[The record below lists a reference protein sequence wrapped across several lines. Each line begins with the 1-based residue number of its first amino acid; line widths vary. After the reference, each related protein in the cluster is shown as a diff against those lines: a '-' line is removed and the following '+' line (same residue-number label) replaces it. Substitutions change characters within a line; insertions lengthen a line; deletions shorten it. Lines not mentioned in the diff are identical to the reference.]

1 MQVPENMAAEPQTAA
16 ASSNGHMGDA
26 VIEARRALRS
36 VQDVK
41 HSVAES
47 TQVTACTPA
56 HSPSVWPVPEWCSG
70 KLVSLGHASRY
81 TTCCWPSSHVAHVF
95 SS

>member
-16 ASSNGHMGDA
+16 ASSSGHMGDA

-47 TQVTACTPA
+47 AQVTACTSAP
-56 HSPSVWPVPEWCSG
+56 SPGGLAC
-70 KLVSLGHASRY
+70 A
-81 TTCCWPSSHVAHVF
+81 
-95 SS
+95 